1 MVLEAFAAV
10 LRAAPGHARRYAA
23 FRDLRAGPAALPWP
37 APATR
42 AQPPPAGEGGAC
54 GAWVAG
60 KEETGAATPPAAPE
74 VMDGNG
80 TGQAPPSESATSY
93 ETGEGAARPG
103 RSGGA
108 GAQQG
113 RNSAGPAVVSE
124 KEAAAAPLGEAA
136 AAAAAREVYMRAAV
150 GEWGALDR
158 YALNVEEAF
167 SKSSWQSVFFSSKP
181 HVGYAAKTVGQASG
195 TPPPTLRNGVGR
207 IGLEGKRRREGGWR
221 EGGAERE
228 RSVRRAQA
236 RPGTNACRALAAGSR
251 RTVRFEV

>member
-10 LRAAPGHARRYAA
+10 LRAAPGHALRYAA

-37 APATR
+37 AAATR
-42 AQPPPAGEGGAC
+42 AQPPPAGEGGAS
-54 GAWVAG
+54 GASAAG
-60 KEETGAATPPAAPE
+60 KEEAGAATPPSALE

-93 ETGEGAARPG
+93 ETGEGPG

-124 KEAAAAPLGEAA
+124 KEAAAAPLGDAA

-195 TPPPTLRNGVGR
+195 NPPPPSASESG
-207 IGLEGKRRREGGWR
+207 GLAWR
-221 EGGAERE
+221 ERDGE
-228 RSVRRAQA
+228 
-236 RPGTNACRALAAGSR
+236 
-251 RTVRFEV
+251 